1 MKKRSHIFLLA
12 LNILFFVLAGCSSNS
27 GIEQLEIVNDFSE
40 SDDGWESGFAD
51 LPSGK
56 KADFELE
63 SGRKELPSGI
73 DGFGMYLQ
81 GHNRSDDLFMYLTKQ
96 VTDLK
101 PSTTFRVT
109 FNIDLVTNV
118 PSGWMGIGGAPGESV
133 YLKVGASDHQPIVED
148 NGNGFLELNVDKGY
162 QSNGGSEMFV
172 IGNVASEDVMDE
184 THFVIKSLF
193 DEGFEFTS
201 DEDGNLWLIIGT
213 DSGFEGLT
221 TLYYSQI
228 QVFMTAIPVE

>member
-1 MKKRSHIFLLA
+1 MKKRAYIFLMIV
-12 LNILFFVLAGCSSNS
+12 NILFIVLAGCSGNS
-27 GIEQLEIVNDFSE
+27 GLEQLEIVNDFSE

-51 LPSGK
+51 LPSDTD
-56 KADFELE
+56 ADFELE
-63 SGRKELPSGI
+63 SGRKELPSGL

-96 VTDLK
+96 VTGLK

-109 FNIDLVTNV
+109 FYIDLVTNV

-133 YLKVGASDHQPIVED
+133 YLKVGASDHQPIVVD
-148 NGNGFLELNVDKGY
+148 NGSGFLELNVDKGY
-162 QSNGGSEMFV
+162 QSTDGSEMFV
-172 IGNVASEDVMDE
+172 IGNVASEDVLDE

-193 DEGFEFTS
+193 DEGSEFTS
-201 DEDGNLWLIIGT
+201 DKDGNLWLIIGT

-228 QVFMTAIPVE
+228 QVSLTAILEE